1 MKYYVLTLFPDLIR
15 QITSTSILGRGV
27 KSGAIEVETVNIRD
41 FATRSSM
48 RIDDYPYG
56 GGAGIVMEPEPV
68 YQAVRSVE
76 EKLGRRPRVIYL
88 TPQARVLDQ
97 TKVEELARE
106 EELIL
111 LCGHYEGIDE
121 RVLEEVVTDYI
132 SIGDYVLTG
141 GELGAAVIIDAVSR
155 FIPGVL
161 NNDESTQFESFQD
174 NLLEYPHYTR
184 PEEWHGRRVPEVLLS
199 GNHEKIEEW
208 RHEQSLIRT
217 RERRPELLEKSFTVT
232 GIWYGTDAARET
244 AQSLTAQL
252 SRYGTVLDYGRKKL
266 QKMHR
271 SFGPQDLLILALPQ
285 EGQGKQTG
293 ITGLNYCPEEGLPER
308 AAGSEKGLQE
318 KAAGPE
324 KGLREKA
331 AGPEEGLPERAAGPE
346 EGLREKAAGP
356 EAKEMTFSERFR
368 NLRGASTPVVV
379 LYGGDETQRQEA
391 VKYLWESGFSVIEE
405 VPCTDTYRTP
415 EGCAGLSLKIRKK
428 ILQ

>member
-1 MKYYVLTLFPDLIR
+1 MKYYVLTLFPDMIR
-15 QITSTSILGRGV
+15 QITSTSILGRAV
-27 KSGAIEVETVNIRD
+27 KSGAISVDTVNIRD

-68 YQAVRSVE
+68 WQAVKSVE
-76 EKLGRRPRVIYL
+76 DRLGHRPRVIYL

-121 RVLEEVVTDYI
+121 RVLEEVVTDYV

-161 NNDESTQFESFQD
+161 NNDESAQFESFQD

-184 PEEWHGRRVPEVLLS
+184 PEEWHGRRVPGVLLS
-199 GNHEKIEEW
+199 GDHGKIEEW

-217 RERRPELLEKSFTVT
+217 RERRPELLERSFSVT
-232 GIWYGTDAARET
+232 GIWYGTDSARET
-244 AQSLTAQL
+244 AQSLTAAL

-266 QKMHR
+266 QKMLR
-271 SFGPQDLLILALPQ
+271 RFGERDLVLFVLPEAGTQ
-285 EGQGKQTG
+285 EADAV
-293 ITGLNYCPEEGLPER
+293 PLPER
-308 AAGSEKGLQE
+308 I
-318 KAAGPE
+318 
-324 KGLREKA
+324 
-331 AGPEEGLPERAAGPE
+331 
-346 EGLREKAAGP
+346 
-356 EAKEMTFSERFR
+356 R
-368 NLRGASTPVVV
+368 NLRGEHTPAVLLYDASAPE
-379 LYGGDETQRQEA
+379 LRREA
-391 VKYLWESGFSVIEE
+391 VRLLWEAGFPVIREE
-405 VPCTDTYRTP
+405 ERRELYRDP
-415 EGCAGLSLKIRKK
+415 EGCAELALEIRKK

>member
-1 MKYYVLTLFPDLIR
+1 MLTLFPDLIR
-15 QITSTSILGRGV
+15 QITSTSILGRAV
-27 KSGAIEVETVNIRD
+27 RSGAIHVDTVNIRD

-68 YQAVRSVE
+68 YQAVKSVE
-76 EKLGRRPRVIYL
+76 EMLGHRPRVIYL

-97 TKVEELARE
+97 TKVEELAGE
-106 EELIL
+106 KELVL

-141 GELGAAVIIDAVSR
+141 GELGAAVLIDAVSR

-161 NNDESTQFESFQD
+161 NNDESAQFESFQD

-208 RHEQSLIRT
+208 RHAQSLIRT
-217 RERRPELLEKSFTVT
+217 RERRPELLEKSFAVT
-232 GIWYGTDAARET
+232 GIWYGSDPERET

-252 SRYGTVLDYGRKKL
+252 SRYGTILDYNRKKL
-266 QKMHR
+266 QKTHR
-271 SFGPQDLLILALPQ
+271 SFGPQDLLLFVLPDENSRNAASAVPEMMNPQ
-285 EGQGKQTG
+285 DLGAVRG
-293 ITGLNYCPEEGLPER
+293 EEGE
-308 AAGSEKGLQE
+308 AGLSF
-318 KAAGPE
+318 
-324 KGLREKA
+324 R
-331 AGPEEGLPERAAGPE
+331 
-346 EGLREKAAGP
+346 
-356 EAKEMTFSERFR
+356 ERFR
-368 NLRGASTPVVV
+368 GLRGEKTPVVL
-379 LYGGDETQRQEA
+379 LYGESQELRREA
-391 VKYLWESGFSVIEE
+391 AKHLWDSGFSVIEE
-405 VPCTDTYRTP
+405 QKNMEVYRLP
-415 EGCAGLSLKIRKK
+415 EGCRELALKIRKK

>member
-1 MKYYVLTLFPDLIR
+1 MNYYVLTLFPDLIR
-15 QITSTSILGRGV
+15 QIASTSIIGRGV
-27 KSGAIEVETVNIRD
+27 KSGAIQVETVNIRD

-76 EKLGRRPRVIYL
+76 DKLGHRPRVVYL

-106 EELIL
+106 QELIL

-217 RERRPELLEKSFTVT
+217 RERRPELLEKNFAVT
-232 GIWYGTDAARET
+232 GIWYGTDRARET
-244 AQSLTAQL
+244 AQSLTVQL

-271 SFGPQDLLILALPQ
+271 SFGPQDLLILVLPKGEQ
-285 EGQGKQTG
+285 
-293 ITGLNYCPEEGLPER
+293 
-308 AAGSEKGLQE
+308 EKGEIPDEAVSAGNQMGQAEQESLQNSEEPASDERLMERTGQE
-318 KAAGPE
+318 KTAGQS
-324 KGLREKA
+324 GD
-331 AGPEEGLPERAAGPE
+331 GIC
-346 EGLREKAAGP
+346 
-356 EAKEMTFSERFR
+356 FQERFR
-368 NLRGASTPVVV
+368 NLRGESTPAVV
-379 LYGGDETQRQEA
+379 LYEDDETLRQEA
-391 VKYLWESGFSVIEE
+391 VRYLWDNGFAVIEE
-405 VPCTDTYRTP
+405 VSCQEEFRTP
-415 EGCAGLSLKIRKK
+415 EGCSGLSLKIRKK
-428 ILQ
+428 LLQ

>member
-1 MKYYVLTLFPDLIR
+1 MNYYVLTLFPDLIR
-15 QITSTSILGRGV
+15 QIASTSIIGRGV
-27 KSGAIEVETVNIRD
+27 KSGAIQVETVNIRD

-76 EKLGRRPRVIYL
+76 DKLGHRPRVIYL

-106 EELIL
+106 QELIL

-217 RERRPELLEKSFTVT
+217 RERRPELLEKNFAVT
-232 GIWYGTDAARET
+232 GIWYGTDRARET
-244 AQSLTAQL
+244 AQSLTVQL

-271 SFGPQDLLILALPQ
+271 SFGPQDLLILVLPKGEQ
-285 EGQGKQTG
+285 EKGE
-293 ITGLNYCPEEGLPER
+293 IPEEPVSAGNQIGQAEQESLQNSEEPASDER
-308 AAGSEKGLQE
+308 QMERTGQE
-318 KAAGPE
+318 KTAGQS
-324 KGLREKA
+324 GDGICFR
-331 AGPEEGLPERAAGPE
+331 
-346 EGLREKAAGP
+346 
-356 EAKEMTFSERFR
+356 ERFR
-368 NLRGASTPVVV
+368 NLRGESTPAVV
-379 LYGGDETQRQEA
+379 LYENDGTLRQEA
-391 VKYLWESGFSVIEE
+391 VRYLWDNGFAVIEE
-405 VPCTDTYRTP
+405 VSCQEEFRTP
-415 EGCAGLSLKIRKK
+415 EGCSGLSLKIRKK
-428 ILQ
+428 LLQ

>member
-1 MKYYVLTLFPDLIR
+1 MNYYVLTLFPDLIR
-15 QITSTSILGRGV
+15 QIASTSIIGRGV
-27 KSGAIEVETVNIRD
+27 KSGAIQVETVNIRD

-76 EKLGRRPRVIYL
+76 DKLGHRPRVIYL

-106 EELIL
+106 QELIL

-217 RERRPELLEKSFTVT
+217 RERRPELLEKNFAVT
-232 GIWYGTDAARET
+232 GIWYGTDRARET
-244 AQSLTAQL
+244 AQSLTVQL

-271 SFGPQDLLILALPQ
+271 SFGPQDLLILVLPKGEQ
-285 EGQGKQTG
+285 EKRE
-293 ITGLNYCPEEGLPER
+293 IPEEPVSAGNQMGQAEQESLQNSEEPASDER
-308 AAGSEKGLQE
+308 LMERTGQE
-318 KAAGPE
+318 KTAGQS
-324 KGLREKA
+324 GDDISFR
-331 AGPEEGLPERAAGPE
+331 
-346 EGLREKAAGP
+346 
-356 EAKEMTFSERFR
+356 ERFR
-368 NLRGASTPVVV
+368 NLRGESTPAVV
-379 LYGGDETQRQEA
+379 LYENDGTLRQEA
-391 VKYLWESGFSVIEE
+391 VRYLWDNGFAVIEE
-405 VPCTDTYRTP
+405 VPCQEEFRTP
-415 EGCAGLSLKIRKK
+415 EGCSGLSLKIRKK
-428 ILQ
+428 LLQ